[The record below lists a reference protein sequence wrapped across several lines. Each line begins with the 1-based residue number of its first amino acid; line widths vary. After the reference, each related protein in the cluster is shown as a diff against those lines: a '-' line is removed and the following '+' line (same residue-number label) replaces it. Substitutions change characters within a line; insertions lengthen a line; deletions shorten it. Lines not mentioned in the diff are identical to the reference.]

1 MSEII
6 YAFCSPGYLNI
17 PKDVF
22 LPEEKNKQFSYESH
36 KLSWNCSCMH
46 ACMRAFLR
54 VSSRALLTDSL
65 GSGLCRVLEKPED
78 SLPLRSGGHSLVGEV
93 NKQIVVL

>member
-1 MSEII
+1 MNEII

-17 PKDVF
+17 PKVVF
-22 LPEEKNKQFSYESH
+22 LPEEKNKQTVLLESQTE
-36 KLSWNCSCMH
+36 LELLMH

-54 VSSRALLTDSL
+54 VSSRAWLTDSL
-65 GSGLCRVLEKPED
+65 GSGLCRLLEKPKD
-78 SLPLRSGGHSLVGEV
+78 SLPLRSRGHSLVGEV